1 MSLLFWSLPFMI
13 MSGCFDALYGSDG
26 MPTPGAGRAENNRR
40 TSGCRQREPAYVSTI
55 I

>member
-26 MPTPGAGRAENNRR
+26 MPTRAAETRR
-40 TSGCRQREPAYVSTI
+40 E
-55 I
+55 